1 MTLHSNITERWIN
14 KALIVLLFLGSGIY
28 SAVQAQSPDADQP
41 SDRLNNA
48 EKTVHLHPDAD
59 ISAEAVPL
67 NNQINSPY
75 AELKPAMAP
84 SGNRLY
90 FSRSLHPLNTSGETD
105 QEDIWYSEFDKTANN
120 WSDPIRMTGFLNNE
134 GPNFINNVSVTGDT
148 IILGNQYLKNGK
160 MRAGISYSVNVN
172 GQWSLPKPILIR
184 DDYNMSNHAN
194 AFVSLKNGIII
205 KAIQRA
211 ETFGLRDLYVSFWDG
226 AKATE
231 PVNMGNVI
239 NSDLEE
245 SSPYLAPDNKTLYF
259 ASKGHNGYGGYDIF
273 ASKRLDE
280 SWTNW
285 SRPENLGPAVN
296 GPLDEEFFTITHG
309 GEYAIFSKQVSIH
322 NFDLYK
328 IPMEKLFV
336 TPAKAETQK
345 TVKPTTHFVDL

>member
-1 MTLHSNITERWIN
+1 MN
-14 KALIVLLFLGSGIY
+14 KATKAVIAVLIALLFLGTGIY
-28 SAVQAQSPDADQP
+28 SAVQAQSPDAEMN
-41 SDRLNNA
+41 RLNNA
-48 EKTVHLHPDAD
+48 GKTVHHHPDAD
-59 ISAEAVPL
+59 LSAEAVPL

-90 FSRSLHPLNTSGETD
+90 FSRSLHPLNTAGGAD
-105 QEDIWYSEFDKTANN
+105 QEDIWYSEFDKTANS
-120 WSDPIRMTGFLNNE
+120 WSEPIRMAGLLNND

-160 MRAGISYSVNVN
+160 MRAGVSYSVNVN
-172 GQWSLPKPILIR
+172 GEWSLPVSIFIR

-194 AFVSLKNGIII
+194 AFVNLKTGVII
-205 KAIQRA
+205 KAIERA
-211 ETFGLRDLYVSFWDG
+211 ETFGQRDLYVSFWDG
-226 AKATE
+226 VKATE
-231 PVNMGNVI
+231 PINMGNVI

-309 GEYAIFSKQVSIH
+309 SEYAIFSKQVSVH

-328 IPMEKLFV
+328 IPMQKLFV
-336 TPAKAETQK
+336 TPAKAETKK
-345 TVKPTTHFVDL
+345 TVKPHAHFVDL